1 MEKKAVVKEL
11 WNILIVF
18 VAAVISALGLHVFVY
33 PSDFAPSGVDGIAT
47 MLQSLTTV
55 NAGYF
60 TLLFNIPL
68 LVCAW
73 FFLNKRYVI
82 YTVVFT
88 LVSSGLL
95 IVFKEIGLYQFP
107 PQNEK
112 LLAALFSGVLLG
124 VRTGLM
130 LWIGASSGGIDVVAA
145 MVQKKKPYL
154 NIERI
159 ISVICYAIMLSSYF
173 VYNDFVCLLL
183 SVVQMVI
190 FEKVVSYVLK
200 GNRNATEVKI
210 VTKNVEEIK
219 REILY
224 TLKHGAT
231 VVESRGLYGEEPNTT
246 IYSVIN
252 NRQIPEFLKIIKK
265 YPDTFVYY
273 SEVRGVHGNFRWR
286 ADDEAK

>member
-11 WNILIVF
+11 WNTLIVL

-47 MLQSLTTV
+47 MLQSLTKI

-68 LVCAW
+68 LLCAW

-183 SVVQMVI
+183 SVVQMAI

-265 YPDTFVYY
+265 YPNTFVYY
-273 SEVRGVHGNFRWR
+273 SEVRGVYGNFCWR